1 MGPFKK
7 ILILLII
14 IIFTYVLW
22 RLLFRRRQLQT
33 QTHPIKEGLN
43 VFTTPDSELDS
54 IKNSNPVMIQGIHSD
69 YTNQPIRDYV
79 FKSSYNSAITGNYVN
94 LDMIKYLL
102 GRGCRFLDF
111 EVFSIDNAP
120 VVAYTTDSNFDTIDT
135 DNSILLDTVLST
147 AVSNAFSQTSP
158 NAGDPLFI
166 HLRIKSNDPNI
177 YHATAKSVD
186 FALKSKLYNK
196 KVSKQTPLSAIM
208 GKVVLIVD
216 KTINRKYK
224 DLSVCS
230 PKENQCYD
238 LSKYANMESGS
249 ETLFLQRYSEIL
261 NQCTA
266 QPQILDKCPGKH
278 GDACTNITNM
288 RVIIPDL
295 NYKNTQNPEYMPFIH
310 NYGCQMVAYRFYS
323 LDAGLKNYETFFD
336 DNKLAIVPL
345 AYAIRYIKEQNSSA

>member
-1 MGPFKK
+1 
-7 ILILLII
+7 
-14 IIFTYVLW
+14 
-22 RLLFRRRQLQT
+22 
-33 QTHPIKEGLN
+33 
-43 VFTTPDSELDS
+43 
-54 IKNSNPVMIQGIHSD
+54 
-69 YTNQPIRDYV
+69 
-79 FKSSYNSAITGNYVN
+79 
-94 LDMIKYLL
+94 MIKYLL

-196 KVSKQTPLSAIM
+196 KVSKKTVLSEIM

-230 PKENQCYD
+230 PKENQCYN

-266 QPQILDKCPGKH
+266 QPQILDKCEGPH
-278 GDACTNITNM
+278 TDACTNITNM
-288 RVIIPDL
+288 RVVIPDL

-323 LDAGLKNYETFFD
+323 LDAGLKNYETLFD

-345 AYAIRYIKEQNSSA
+345 AYAIRYIKEHNSSA